1 MSEKSDA
8 FARQVETVVSN
19 FEASLSGRDWSM
31 RRDPKR
37 MRDEIGNVYSVQ
49 SLTLINGAV
58 RLLLDPN
65 GYDIPG
71 ADGVMDLYLL
81 PPYDPVAT
89 LYLED
94 GEWFIHSPFPAA
106 LDAVDNPTKWT
117 RSCLTKDSIR
127 SSRHPCTP
135 TQHGIASRSNPRP
148 HGLRSWSPGLSR
160 SSPPEGST

>member
-1 MSEKSDA
+1 MSDKSDA
-8 FARQVETVVSN
+8 FVKQVESVISD
-19 FEASLSGRDWSM
+19 FETSLSGRDWSM

-37 MRDEIGNVYSVQ
+37 MRDEIGNVYTVQ
-49 SLTLINGAV
+49 ALTLIKGPV

-94 GEWFIHSPFPAA
+94 GQWFIHSPFPAA
-106 LDAVDNPTKWT
+106 LEAIDNPKRWT
-117 RSCLTKDSIR
+117 RSDLTKESINDTLE
-127 SSRHPCTP
+127 SIVEHAVPSV
-135 TQHGIASRSNPRP
+135 
-148 HGLRSWSPGLSR
+148 
-160 SSPPEGST
+160 

>member
-1 MSEKSDA
+1 MSDKSNA
-8 FARQVETVVSN
+8 FAGEVETVISD
-19 FEASLSGRDWSM
+19 FEASLSGQDWSL

-37 MRDEIGNVYSVQ
+37 MRDEIGNVYTVQ
-49 SLTLINGAV
+49 SLTLIKGPI

-94 GEWFIHSPFPAA
+94 GEWFIHSPYPDA
-106 LDAVDNPTKWT
+106 LDAVDNTTKWS
-117 RSCLTKDSIR
+117 RSSLTKDSI
-127 SSRHPCTP
+127 
-135 TQHGIASRSNPRP
+135 SNT
-148 HGLRSWSPGLSR
+148 L
-160 SSPPEGST
+160 GSIVEHAVPSV

>member
-1 MSEKSDA
+1 MSGKSDA
-8 FARQVETVVSN
+8 FAKQVETVVSD
-19 FEASLSGRDWSM
+19 FEASLSGQDWSM

-37 MRDEIGNVYSVQ
+37 MRDETGNVLSVL
-49 SLTLINGAV
+49 SLTLIKGPV

-106 LDAVDNPTKWT
+106 LDDIDNPTKWT
-117 RSCLTKDSIR
+117 RSRLTKDSI
-127 SSRHPCTP
+127 SDT
-135 TQHGIASRSNPRP
+135 
-148 HGLRSWSPGLSR
+148 L
-160 SSPPEGST
+160 GSIVEHAVPSV

>member
-1 MSEKSDA
+1 MSDKSDA
-8 FARQVETVVSN
+8 FAKQVEAVVSN

-37 MRDEIGNVYSVQ
+37 MRDELGNVYSAL
-49 SLTLINGAV
+49 SLTLIKGPV

-106 LDAVDNPTKWT
+106 LDAVDDPSKWS
-117 RSCLTKDSIR
+117 RSCLTKDSI
-127 SSRHPCTP
+127 
-135 TQHGIASRSNPRP
+135 SNT
-148 HGLRSWSPGLSR
+148 L
-160 SSPPEGST
+160 GSIVEHAVPSV

>member
-1 MSEKSDA
+1 LVRGEFEMSDQSDA
-8 FARQVETVVSN
+8 FAKQVETVVRD
-19 FEASLSGRDWSM
+19 FEVSLSGQDWSI

-37 MRDEIGNVYSVQ
+37 MRDEFGKVYSVL
-49 SLTLINGAV
+49 SLTLIKGPV

-94 GEWFIHSPFPAA
+94 GQWFIHSPFPSA
-106 LDAVDNPTKWT
+106 LDAAEDPTRWT
-117 RSCLTKDSIR
+117 RSNLTKESI
-127 SSRHPCTP
+127 SHT
-135 TQHGIASRSNPRP
+135 
-148 HGLRSWSPGLSR
+148 L
-160 SSPPEGST
+160 GSIVDHAVPSV

>member
-1 MSEKSDA
+1 MSEKSDE
-8 FARQVETVVSN
+8 FAKQVETVVRD
-19 FEASLSGRDWSM
+19 FEASLSEREWSM

-37 MRDEIGNVYSVQ
+37 MRDETGNVFSVL
-49 SLTLINGAV
+49 SLTLINGPV

-94 GEWFIHSPFPAA
+94 GEWFIQSPFPAA
-106 LDAVDNPTKWT
+106 FGAIDNPTKWT
-117 RSCLTKDSIR
+117 RSRLTKASI
-127 SSRHPCTP
+127 
-135 TQHGIASRSNPRP
+135 SNT
-148 HGLRSWSPGLSR
+148 L
-160 SSPPEGST
+160 GSIVEHAVPSV

>member
-1 MSEKSDA
+1 MSEKSDE
-8 FARQVETVVSN
+8 FAKQVETVIRD
-19 FEASLSGRDWSM
+19 FEACLSERDWSM

-37 MRDEIGNVYSVQ
+37 MRDETGNVFSVL
-49 SLTLINGAV
+49 SLTLINAPV

-106 LDAVDNPTKWT
+106 LDAIDNPTNWT
-117 RSCLTKDSIR
+117 RSRLTKDSI
-127 SSRHPCTP
+127 
-135 TQHGIASRSNPRP
+135 SNT
-148 HGLRSWSPGLSR
+148 L
-160 SSPPEGST
+160 GSIVEHAVPSV

>member
-1 MSEKSDA
+1 MSDKSDA
-8 FARQVETVVSN
+8 FVKQVEWVISD
-19 FEASLSGRDWSM
+19 FETSLSGRDWSM

-37 MRDEIGNVYSVQ
+37 MRDEIGNVYTVQ
-49 SLTLINGAV
+49 ALTLIKGPV

-94 GEWFIHSPFPAA
+94 GQWFIHSPFPAA
-106 LDAVDNPTKWT
+106 LEAIDNPKRWT
-117 RSCLTKDSIR
+117 RSDLTKESINDTLE
-127 SSRHPCTP
+127 SIVEHAVPSV
-135 TQHGIASRSNPRP
+135 
-148 HGLRSWSPGLSR
+148 
-160 SSPPEGST
+160 

>member
-1 MSEKSDA
+1 MSDKSDA
-8 FARQVETVVSN
+8 FAKQVETVVSD
-19 FEASLSGRDWSM
+19 FEASFSERDWSV

-37 MRDEIGNVYSVQ
+37 MRDEIGRVYSVQ
-49 SLTLINGAV
+49 SLTLIKGPV

-106 LDAVDNPTKWT
+106 LDAIDDPTKWT
-117 RSCLTKDSIR
+117 RTRLTNDSIGNTLE
-127 SSRHPCTP
+127 SIVEHAVPSV
-135 TQHGIASRSNPRP
+135 
-148 HGLRSWSPGLSR
+148 
-160 SSPPEGST
+160 

>member
-1 MSEKSDA
+1 MSDKSDV
-8 FARQVETVVSN
+8 FAKQVETVVSD

-37 MRDEIGNVYSVQ
+37 MRDEAGNIFTVQ
-49 SLTLINGAV
+49 SLTLIKGPV

-89 LYLED
+89 LYLE
-94 GEWFIHSPFPAA
+94 GGKWFIHSPFPTA
-106 LDAVDNPTKWT
+106 LDAIDDPAKWA
-117 RSCLTKDSIR
+117 RSCLTKDAISNTLESIVEHAVP
-127 SSRHPCTP
+127 SV
-135 TQHGIASRSNPRP
+135 
-148 HGLRSWSPGLSR
+148 
-160 SSPPEGST
+160 

>member
-1 MSEKSDA
+1 MSEKSDE
-8 FARQVETVVSN
+8 FSRQVETVVRD

-31 RRDPKR
+31 RRDQKR
-37 MRDEIGNVYSVQ
+37 MRDETGNVYSVL
-49 SLTLINGAV
+49 SLTLINGPV

-94 GEWFIHSPFPAA
+94 GEWSIQSPFPAA
-106 LDAVDNPTKWT
+106 LDAIDNQTKWA
-117 RSCLTKDSIR
+117 RSRLTKESI
-127 SSRHPCTP
+127 
-135 TQHGIASRSNPRP
+135 SNT
-148 HGLRSWSPGLSR
+148 L
-160 SSPPEGST
+160 GSIVEHAVPSV

>member
-1 MSEKSDA
+1 MSVKSDA
-8 FARQVETVVSN
+8 FAERVKMVVSD

-37 MRDEIGNVYSVQ
+37 MRDEIGNVYSIL
-49 SLTLINGAV
+49 SLTLIKGPV

-89 LYLED
+89 LYLEE

-106 LDAVDNPTKWT
+106 LDAIDNPTKWT
-117 RSCLTKDSIR
+117 RSCLTEESI
-127 SSRHPCTP
+127 SSTLESIVEH
-135 TQHGIASRSNPRP
+135 AV
-148 HGLRSWSPGLSR
+148 
-160 SSPPEGST
+160 SSV

>member
-1 MSEKSDA
+1 MSEKSDE
-8 FARQVETVVSN
+8 FAKQVETVVRD
-19 FEASLSGRDWSM
+19 FEASLSERDWSM

-37 MRDEIGNVYSVQ
+37 MRDETRNVFSVL
-49 SLTLINGAV
+49 SLTLINGPV

-71 ADGVMDLYLL
+71 ADGVIDLYLL

-106 LDAVDNPTKWT
+106 LDAIDNPTKWT
-117 RSCLTKDSIR
+117 RSRLTKDSIDN
-127 SSRHPCTP
+127 T
-135 TQHGIASRSNPRP
+135 
-148 HGLRSWSPGLSR
+148 L
-160 SSPPEGST
+160 GSIVEHAVPSV

>member
-1 MSEKSDA
+1 MSEKSDE
-8 FARQVETVVSN
+8 FAQQVETVVRD
-19 FEASLSGRDWSM
+19 FEASLSGRDWSI

-37 MRDEIGNVYSVQ
+37 MRDETGNVFSVL
-49 SLTLINGAV
+49 SLTLINGPV

-106 LDAVDNPTKWT
+106 LDAIDNPTKWT
-117 RSCLTKDSIR
+117 RSRLTKDVISNTLGSIVENAVP
-127 SSRHPCTP
+127 SV
-135 TQHGIASRSNPRP
+135 
-148 HGLRSWSPGLSR
+148 
-160 SSPPEGST
+160 

>member
-1 MSEKSDA
+1 MQSLSPFTPPGALARPCERQGLLESVLTGCARPEENGKSQELTKRESEMSDKSDA
-8 FARQVETVVSN
+8 FARQVEAVVSD

-37 MRDEIGNVYSVQ
+37 MRDEIGNVYTVQ
-49 SLTLINGAV
+49 SLTLINGPV

-94 GEWFIHSPFPAA
+94 G
-106 LDAVDNPTKWT
+106 
-117 RSCLTKDSIR
+117 
-127 SSRHPCTP
+127 
-135 TQHGIASRSNPRP
+135 Q
-148 HGLRSWSPGLSR
+148 
-160 SSPPEGST
+160 